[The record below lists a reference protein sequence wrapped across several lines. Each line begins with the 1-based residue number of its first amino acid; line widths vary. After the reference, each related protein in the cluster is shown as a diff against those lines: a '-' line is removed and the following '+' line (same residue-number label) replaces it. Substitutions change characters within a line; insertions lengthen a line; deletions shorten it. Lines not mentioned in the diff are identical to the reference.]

1 MERLTL
7 AYYYVR
13 EMVKEWLL
21 KAGKEAEA
29 LLDKLDLEEEQA
41 AEMPP
46 PLCVPVKLSMPSFA
60 SFLLTRTFTPRSQL
74 LLLSRK
80 KAEVD
85 LWFYQFA

>member
-46 PLCVPVKLSMPSFA
+46 PLCVPVKKCY
-60 SFLLTRTFTPRSQL
+60 FLCL
-74 LLLSRK
+74 LLLLFYSHALLPHAPNYFYFLGK
-80 KAEVD
+80 K
-85 LWFYQFA
+85 QK